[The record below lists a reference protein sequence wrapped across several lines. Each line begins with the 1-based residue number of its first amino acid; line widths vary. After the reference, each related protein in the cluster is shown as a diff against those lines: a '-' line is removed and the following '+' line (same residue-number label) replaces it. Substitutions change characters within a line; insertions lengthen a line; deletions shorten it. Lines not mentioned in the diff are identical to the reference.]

1 MANGGT
7 AGYLDD
13 FRARGEAIAEA
24 CTRCGACFRA
34 CPMVAP
40 AGLGEA
46 DPEETAAGI
55 IALITG
61 GAGSAAAVRWASVC
75 SGSGNCIP
83 ACPEGIDTRFMV
95 QLARGFARAPAGDA
109 PLATRWR
116 SGFQAMSRGVRIL
129 SRLQL
134 SPEALARV

>member
-1 MANGGT
+1 MRDGGT

-34 CPMVAP
+34 CPMIAP
-40 AGLGEA
+40 AGLGDA

-55 IALITG
+55 IGLTTG
-61 GAGSAAAVRWASVC
+61 GAGTAAAVSWASVC

-95 QLARGFARAPAGDA
+95 QLARGFARARGFHLIPENGNIAACGVM
-109 PLATRWR
+109 LTTSR
-116 SGFQAMSRGVRIL
+116 SLNF
-129 SRLQL
+129 
-134 SPEALARV
+134 PESHASVGRD

>member
-1 MANGGT
+1 MADGGT

-40 AGLGEA
+40 AGLAAA

-55 IALITG
+55 IDLITG
-61 GAGSAAAVRWASVC
+61 GEGSAAAVSWASVC
-75 SGSGNCIP
+75 SGSGNWIP
-83 ACPEGIDTRFMV
+83 ACPEGIATRVMV
-95 QLARGFARAPAGDA
+95 QLGRRSTPAPARAY
-109 PLATRWR
+109 
-116 SGFQAMSRGVRIL
+116 
-129 SRLQL
+129 
-134 SPEALARV
+134 

>member
-1 MANGGT
+1 MADGGT
-7 AGYLDD
+7 AGYLED

-55 IALITG
+55 IDLITG

-83 ACPEGIDTRFMV
+83 ACPEGINTRFMV
-95 QLARGFARAPAGDA
+95 QLARGFARAQAGVK
-109 PLATRWR
+109 PLNTRWR
-116 SGFQAMSRGVRIL
+116 QGLQTMTHGVRVPFRPPL
-129 SRLQL
+129 
-134 SPEALARV
+134 PA

>member
-1 MANGGT
+1 MIIDHA
-7 AGYLDD
+7 AGYLED

-46 DPEETAAGI
+46 DPEETASGI
-55 IALITG
+55 IDLISG

-95 QLARGFARAPAGDA
+95 QLLPADLPGRWPA
-109 PLATRWR
+109 TSHSTLA
-116 SGFQAMSRGVRIL
+116 G
-129 SRLQL
+129 
-134 SPEALARV
+134 

>member
-1 MANGGT
+1 MNDVAVT
-7 AGYLDD
+7 QDYIAE

-34 CPMVAP
+34 CPMVPP

-46 DPEETAAGI
+46 DAGEVTAAI
-55 IALITG
+55 VDLVTG
-61 GAGSAAAVRWASVC
+61 GPGSREAARWASVC

-95 QLARGFARAPAGDA
+95 QLARGFARRRVGER
-109 PLATRWR
+109 PLNLRWR
-116 SGFQAMSRGVRIL
+116 
-129 SRLQL
+129 
-134 SPEALARV
+134 